1 MPKIIVVS
9 GTPGTGKTI
18 VAKLLAEKLK
28 ACYVNLSEMVLEEK
42 LYVGY
47 DESRGSYIVDEERVR
62 RRLREL
68 VEKCSILVVDGHY
81 GELAPKEYVDKVIV
95 LRTDPLELE
104 ERLRKKNWPWE
115 KIRENV
121 AAEILGVC
129 TVNAIEEQGVD
140 KVYEVD
146 TTNRSPQ
153 EVVKEIVEEIL
164 TGKKPPGPRIDW
176 LTLKPLELIRRYLE

>member
-9 GTPGTGKTI
+9 GTPGTGKTVI
-18 VAKLLAEKLK
+18 AKLLAEELG
-28 ACYVNLSEMVLEEK
+28 ACYVNLSEMVLKEK

-62 RRLREL
+62 SRLREL
-68 VEKCSILVVDGHY
+68 VKDCNILVVDGHY
-81 GELAPKEYVDKVIV
+81 GEIAPREYVDKVIV

-104 ERLRKKNWPWE
+104 ERLRRKNWSWE
-115 KIRENV
+115 KIRENI

-129 TVNAIEEQGVD
+129 TVNALEEQGAD

-153 EVVKEIVEEIL
+153 EVVKEIIEEVL
-164 TGKKPPGPRIDW
+164 TGKKPSGPRIDW
-176 LTLKPLELIRRYLE
+176 LTLKPLEVIERYLK